1 MLLELVVTDLAL
13 FEHARMGFGPG
24 LNVLT
29 GETGAGKSLL
39 VGALELL
46 RGAKPRAGLVRQGAK
61 AALVEGRFGLPP
73 DSDGERLERWI
84 ARHLPAVAESWEEL
98 EPGEER
104 ELVLSR
110 RVGSDGR
117 TRAYVDQRPVGR
129 ALLAELAERLFEI
142 HGQYDQQRLFEPA
155 EQLRLLDGYG
165 GLDASVRG
173 YVEARRRWQ
182 QLVARAERLRA
193 DEAER
198 RDRLDLLRFQRSELE
213 AAGLEPEERGRLE
226 PERDVLRHAESLRAG
241 LANLVGELSQND
253 DALLDRLRRVE
264 RFLSLWKSEVAAI
277 AEPAEGVAAA
287 LVHLEEAART
297 LESFFDRLEVDPER
311 LDLVEGRLAEIE
323 RLERKYHLDLAGLVA
338 RLGEL
343 AAEIRRL
350 ESDAESLG
358 TLDAEVAAARE
369 ELLAHGGELRRARK
383 ALRTPLVK
391 AVGARLAELG
401 LENARFDLRLGQRGD
416 ETTLSDP
423 SGDRERF
430 GDRGMDRIEFL
441 LAANP
446 GEPLL
451 RLRECAS
458 GGETARIML
467 ALRSVLAERTRGRTL
482 VFDEIDSGVGGR
494 LGPVVGARLR
504 ELGLHHQVL
513 CVTHM
518 PAIAALAERHL
529 VVRKE
534 VAGGRTHASVEPLEG
549 DARVEEVAD
558 MIAGGADQETARAEA
573 RRLLATPAPKKKGA
587 RPARGGADA
596 RRADVGG

>member
-13 FEHARMGFGPG
+13 FEHARLGFGPG

-46 RGAKPRAGLVRQGAK
+46 RGGKARPGLVRQGAK
-61 AALVEGRFGLPP
+61 AALVEARFGLPP
-73 DSDGERLERWI
+73 ETDGERLRRWI
-84 ARHLPAVAESWEEL
+84 ARHLPAVADAWEEL
-98 EPGEER
+98 EEGEER

-110 RVGSDGR
+110 RVTADGR

-129 ALLAELAERLFEI
+129 GLLAELAERLFEI
-142 HGQYDQQRLFEPA
+142 HGQHDQQRLFEPA

-165 GLDASVRG
+165 GLVDEVRA
-173 YVEARRRWQ
+173 YAEARSAWQ
-182 QLVARAERLRA
+182 KLLARAERLRA

-213 AAGLEPEERGRLE
+213 AAGLEPEERRRLE
-226 PERDVLRHAESLRAG
+226 PERDVLRHAESLREG
-241 LANLVGELSQND
+241 LGNLVGELSQNE

-264 RFLSLWKSEVAAI
+264 RFLSLWRSEIAALHD
-277 AEPAEGVAAA
+277 PAEGVSAA
-287 LVHLEEAART
+287 LVHLEEASRT
-297 LESFFDRLEVDPER
+297 LESFLDRLEVDPER

-323 RLERKYHLDLAGLVA
+323 RLERKYHLDLSGLVA
-338 RLGEL
+338 RLGEV
-343 AAEIRRL
+343 ATEIQGL
-350 ESDAESLG
+350 ERDAESLG
-358 TLDAEVAAARE
+358 TLDAEVAEARE
-369 ELLAHGGELRRARK
+369 RVLAAGGALRRARK
-383 ALRTPLVK
+383 ALRAPLVK

-401 LENARFDLRLGQRGD
+401 LEHARFDLRLGQRGD
-416 ETTLSDP
+416 EESLADP
-423 SGDRERF
+423 AGDRERF

-446 GEPLL
+446 GEPLQ

-458 GGETARIML
+458 GGEAARIML

-482 VFDEIDSGVGGR
+482 VFDEIDTGVGGR

-518 PAIAALAERHL
+518 PAIAALAQRHL
-529 VVRKE
+529 AVRKQ
-534 VAGGRTHASVEPLEG
+534 VSDGRTHAAVTLLEG
-549 DARVEEVAD
+549 EPRVEEVAD
-558 MIAGGADQETARAEA
+558 MIAGGAAAETARAEA
-573 RRLLATPAPKKKGA
+573 RRLLALADEPAPTKKRA
-587 RPARGGADA
+587 RP
-596 RRADVGG
+596 RA